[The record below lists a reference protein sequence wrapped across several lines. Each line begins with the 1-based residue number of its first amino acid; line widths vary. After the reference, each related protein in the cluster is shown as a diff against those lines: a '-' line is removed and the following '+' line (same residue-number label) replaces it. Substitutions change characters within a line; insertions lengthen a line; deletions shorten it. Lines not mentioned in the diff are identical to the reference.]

1 MAILGPK
8 SCLGIDIGTR
18 DIRVVEVRRA
28 GGKLEIAQAARISV
42 SENGDLAAALSEF
55 LLDTETRPGQVAA
68 SLPTHL
74 CSVKFAQVPK
84 AKPADQARM
93 VRFEAES
100 QIPLPLGDV
109 VWDYIAG
116 GGSSEM
122 SHVVIGGARRSDV
135 DQTLGVLERAKL
147 SPDALMVSAVAAV
160 NRIRPSTQEP
170 VLLVQIGTEWSDLC
184 VLHGEEMLAC
194 RTVRLGGDD
203 LSRAFAQDL
212 GVDAEEAE
220 ETKLSRGLSQ
230 ISSLSDDP
238 GASAIEN
245 WAEKLALEVRRSIV
259 AVPFREPDQRP
270 QTVLLIGEA
279 ADVPGLVDD
288 LSRRTGLQVEIGD
301 PWRGLSVSRVVEHT
315 LRENAAAFA
324 TATGLAS
331 ACLDGK
337 VAINLMP
344 HHRAEERAR
353 RRNELVTLS
362 ALGGVAAL
370 LLLVLLGRSPGLGEK
385 SAELSL
391 LKTEATIAQREISR
405 AGPDLRTSASNV
417 TQIVQA
423 IRDDETCPLEILR
436 QMSTVLPRGIWLSEF
451 AYESQ
456 KSVVLKGSALSNAA
470 VADAVDMI
478 NQMALFKDVTLDFSN
493 LTKNEQ
499 GYEFQITCYLPAG
512 KSIGVRSKAVKPGS
526 NGSGKTGIVVQ

>member
-18 DIRVVEVRRA
+18 DIRVVEIRRA

-55 LLDTETRPGQVAA
+55 LLDTETHPGLVAA

-100 QIPLPLGDV
+100 QIPLSLSDV
-109 VWDYIAG
+109 VWDYSVDG
-116 GGSSEM
+116 GIGEM

-135 DQTLGVLERAKL
+135 DRYLGVLERAKL

-160 NRIRPSTQEP
+160 DRVRSSDQEP
-170 VLLVQIGTEWSDLC
+170 VLLVQIGTDWSDLC
-184 VLHGEEMLAC
+184 VLHGEQMLAC

-203 LSRAFAQDL
+203 LSQAFAQDL

-220 ETKLSRGLSQ
+220 EIKLSRGLSQ
-230 ISSLSDDP
+230 ISSLSDSP
-238 GASAIEN
+238 NGSAIES
-245 WAEKLALEVRRSIV
+245 WAERLALEIRRSVV

-270 QTVLLIGEA
+270 QHAVLIGEA
-279 ADVPGLVDD
+279 ADVPGLVED

-301 PWRGLSVSRVVEHT
+301 PWRGLAVSRVAEHT

-324 TATGLAS
+324 AATGLAV
-331 ACLDGK
+331 ACLSGK
-337 VAINLMP
+337 VAMNLMP
-344 HHRAEERAR
+344 HHRAEERTR
-353 RRNELVTLS
+353 RRKEIAALS

-370 LLLVLLGRSPGLGEK
+370 LLLVLLARSPGLGEK
-385 SAELSL
+385 AAELSL
-391 LKTEATIAQREISR
+391 LETEAAIAQREISR
-405 AGPDLRTSASNV
+405 AGPDLRTSAGNI
-417 TQIVQA
+417 TQTVQA
-423 IRDDETCPLEILR
+423 IRDDKTCPLELLR
-436 QMSTVLPRGIWLSEF
+436 KMSTVLPRGIWLSEF

-470 VADAVDMI
+470 VADAVDVI
-478 NQMALFKDVTLDFSN
+478 NQMELFKDVTLDFSN

-499 GYEFQITCYLPAG
+499 GYEFQITCSLPAG
-512 KSIGVRSKAVKPGS
+512 KGILGRSKAVKPGT